1 MVHARTYTK
10 NSTHCVLLQILI
22 TTADFY
28 SDEIKQNLFETMQE
42 LISLNIVPIIN
53 TNDAVSPPP
62 QIDEDLAGVSD
73 LSAPGMC
80 APPHSRLAP
89 MPEHQWMATC

>member
-1 MVHARTYTK
+1 MTYFTF
-10 NSTHCVLLQILI
+10 CRQILI

-53 TNDAVSPPP
+53 TNDAVAPPP
-62 QIDEDLAGVSD
+62 QIDEDLAGVSCPRSTLLHSFHSTLTLRHQSD
-73 LSAPGMC
+73 LA
-80 APPHSRLAP
+80 
-89 MPEHQWMATC
+89 